1 MIMNFLR
8 KIIENRKITFFFIFA
23 LLLAGLYSY
32 WLMPKQENPQITPP
46 VAHVSVIYPGASP
59 EDMEETVTTKLE
71 DKISSIEGIDYI
83 ESYSQNSYSAVIVWL
98 ATGTDVNKSWDDL
111 RKKMDDVQAE
121 LPDNAHK
128 VQIDTDMDR
137 TAGFIISFSGENY
150 SFEQLEWYAENIKKR
165 LEGVKGVSAAEI
177 NGQQKDRV
185 EIRVNNARLNQ
196 LNLSLADILQTLQ
209 AQNVLIPGGDISDGK
224 TKIPVSTPG
233 HFKDIKEIEN
243 LVIGLSEESG
253 NFLQLRD
260 VAEISIGPEE
270 DLPRYY
276 YNGQEAVF
284 LTGYFLENNNVLIVE
299 KDLKK
304 ILVQIEEDLPGD
316 LQMDFV
322 LNQPQEIRKSVNNL
336 MLNLLEGMLFVTL
349 VVFIGIGFRNSLVV
363 ALAIPFSIIMS
374 FSVMNFIGLQ
384 VHQISIAG
392 FIIALGMLVDNA
404 IVISDSIQLRIDA
417 GEDRLEACLAGVR
430 DVALPV
436 FTATATTVVAY
447 VPLLTLSGI
456 AGEYVRSVPQIV
468 IITLIASYLTAIFFT
483 PLMAYLYF
491 QKSSERNYGDKL
503 MIAFKNMSFWGM
515 ANKKKVIYLALAA
528 MVFSLIVAF
537 LLPLVF
543 FPKADKNI
551 VYVNIKSEEAVDLN
565 RTDQLTKYV
574 DEIIRSQPETVY
586 TAAASGEGLP
596 KFFITL
602 PGFIKAPD
610 TGQLMISLDLK
621 KGKRFRSN
629 TEFVEE
635 MQSFF
640 DKNVSSGAVTV
651 KELEQAEPS
660 EAPIIVRLT
669 GPDKEELKNTSVYIQ
684 GLLEEIPGT
693 FKVTDDAQDKRYQ
706 YKVDIDTV
714 KASAYGLTHYDIQNE
729 INIALNGRSISGLK
743 KDDSGKYDILVKGN
757 LRDIEDLQN
766 MQIKSSITGQK
777 ILLRNVATI
786 SAESQ
791 LPVIKRYN
799 RENSINVLSDVR
811 LGYSA
816 VDIQNSLQAEIK
828 ASEFDK
834 DITISYAGE
843 KDNIIK
849 YFGGLGLA
857 AIFAFMGIY
866 IIMMLQFNSMMQPLI
881 IMISIP
887 FSIIGSALGLFI
899 FRQPL
904 SFTALLGVVSLLG
917 VVINNA
923 IILLDYINAER
934 REGIGLEDACKS
946 AVEKR
951 VRPILLTTITTILGL
966 IPLIFSGTLFV
977 PMAVALMS
985 GLAVSTL
992 LTLVIVPVVY
1002 SLVYE
1007 KREELNDQAADGR
1020 A

>member
-1 MIMNFLR
+1 MNFLR
-8 KIIENRKITFFFIFA
+8 KIIQKRKITFFFIFA
-23 LLLAGLYSY
+23 LLMAGAYNY

-46 VAHVSVIYPGASP
+46 VAKVSVIYPGASP
-59 EDMEETVTTKLE
+59 EDMEETVTVKLE

-98 ATGTDVNKSWDDL
+98 ETGRDVKESWDQL
-111 RKKMDDVQAE
+111 RKKMDE
-121 LPDNAHK
+121 LEADLPENAQK
-128 VQIDTDMDR
+128 IQIDTEMDR
-137 TAGFIISFSGENY
+137 TAGFIISFSGEDY
-150 SFEQLEWYAENIKKR
+150 SFEQLEWYAKRAKKQV
-165 LEGVKGVSAAEI
+165 ESVKGVSSAEI
-177 NGQQKDRV
+177 NGEQKNHLEVKVD
-185 EIRVNNARLNQ
+185 NARLNQ
-196 LNLSLADILQTLQ
+196 LNLSMAEILGTLQ

-233 HFKDIKEIEN
+233 HFTDIKEVEN
-243 LVIGLSEESG
+243 LIIGISEQSS
-253 NFLQLRD
+253 NILQLKD
-260 VAEISIGPEE
+260 IADIKLAPEE
-270 DLPRYY
+270 DLPKYY
-276 YNGQEAVF
+276 YNGKEAVF
-284 LTGYFLENNNVLIVE
+284 LTGYFLENNNVLIIE

-304 ILVQIEEDLPGD
+304 VLTAIKEDLPVNIN
-316 LQMDFV
+316 MDFV

-336 MLNLLEGMLFVTL
+336 MLNLLEGMLFVTI
-349 VVFIGIGFRNSLVV
+349 VVFIGMGLRNSLVV
-363 ALAIPFSIIMS
+363 ALAIPFSIILS
-374 FSVMNFIGLQ
+374 FSVMRLINLQ
-384 VHQISIAG
+384 IHQISIAG

-417 GEDRLEACLAGVR
+417 FEDKLEACVGGVK

-447 VPLLTLSGI
+447 LPLLTLPGI

-468 IITLIASYLTAIFFT
+468 IITLIASYLTAIIFT
-483 PLMAYLYF
+483 PLMAYLF
-491 QKSSERNYGDKL
+491 FTKSSEKNYGDGL
-503 MIAFKNMSFWGM
+503 LEAFKKMSFWGM
-515 ANKKKVIYLALAA
+515 ANKKKIIY
-528 MVFSLIVAF
+528 FSLASLLISLLVAF
-537 LLPLVF
+537 SLPLVF

-551 VYVNIKSEEAVDLN
+551 VYVNIKSEAAVDLVK
-565 RTDQLTKYV
+565 TVELTRYV
-574 DEIIRSQPETVY
+574 EEVMALQEETIY
-586 TAAASGEGLP
+586 TAASAGEGLP

-602 PGFIKAPD
+602 PGFIQAPD
-610 TGQLMISLDLK
+610 TGQVMVALDLK
-621 KGKRFRSN
+621 KGKRFKNN
-629 TEFVEE
+629 TEFVEA
-635 MQSFF
+635 MQNFF
-640 DKNVSSGAVTV
+640 DRNVSAGVVTV

-669 GPDKEELKNTSVYIQ
+669 GSDKDDLKNTSVYIQ
-684 GLLEEIPGT
+684 GLLGEIAGS

-706 YKVDIDTV
+706 YKVDIDTI

-743 KDDSGKYDILVKGN
+743 MADSTNYDILLKGN
-757 LRDIEDLQN
+757 LKDIEDLQN

-777 ILLRNVATI
+777 ILLRNVASI

-799 RENSINVLSDVR
+799 RENSINVLADVK

-816 VDIQNSLQAEIK
+816 VDIQNSLQTKIAF
-828 ASEFDK
+828 SDFDK
-834 DITISYAGE
+834 DISISYSGE

-849 YFGGLGLA
+849 YFGGLGVA
-857 AIFAFMGIY
+857 AIFAFVGIY
-866 IIMMLQFNSMMQPLI
+866 IIMMLQFSSMLQPLI

-923 IILLDYINAER
+923 IILLDYINSER
-934 REGIGLEDACKS
+934 KLGMRIEEACKS

-992 LTLVIVPVVY
+992 LTLIIVPVVY
-1002 SLVYE
+1002 SLVYS
-1007 KREELNDQAADGR
+1007 KREELNEKAANGR
-1020 A
+1020 T